1 MKTFEQ
7 YVEAAEAEAT
17 HSGHADAGR
26 IYAELAKAMA
36 LRMSAATA
44 TIVEQRDTER
54 LRIQDAQA
62 ARQASGRRRTI
73 PPPWEAGHI

>member
-1 MKTFEQ
+1 MMTFER
-7 YVEAAEAEAT
+7 YVEAAEAKAALA
-17 HSGHADAGR
+17 SHAEAGR

-44 TIVEQRDTER
+44 AIVEQRDSER

-62 ARQASGRRRTI
+62 ARQASGRRAV